1 MRAVW
6 FFASIGFSVL
16 VALAG
21 MGGRT
26 LYLSWLSSDEQIRER
41 AERRIVA
48 EMVAQLDLVESK
60 VRAGQDV
67 RLKVK

>member
-6 FFASIGFSVL
+6 FFASIGFTVL

-26 LYLSWLSSDEQIRER
+26 LYLSWASSDEQIRER
-41 AERRIVA
+41 AERKITL
-48 EMVAQLDLVESK
+48 EIQNQLDQIEGK
-60 VRAGQDV
+60 ARAGQDV
-67 RLKVK
+67 RLKAR

>member
-6 FFASIGFSVL
+6 FFASIGFTVL

-26 LYLSWLSSDEQIRER
+26 LYLSWMSSDEQIRER
-41 AERRIVA
+41 AERKITL
-48 EMVAQLDLVESK
+48 EIQNQLDQIEGK
-60 VRAGQDV
+60 ARAGQDV
-67 RLKVK
+67 RLKAR